1 MTSDDMFGLV
11 VDLNDFSIEN
21 KENPFVTTSQIWPFE
36 YVTVPGAYASI
47 MIHDRELTSDLNEE
61 GAKLTRQ
68 EVIESS
74 LNELESWLPAL
85 QSAIWALGKA
95 LEKEKAVQV
104 EGTA

>member
-1 MTSDDMFGLV
+1 MKSEEMFDLV

-21 KENPFVTTSQIWPFE
+21 EENPFVTTSQIWPFE
-36 YVTVPGAYASI
+36 YVMVPGAYAGI
-47 MIHDRELTSDLNEE
+47 MIRDRELTSDINEE
-61 GAKLTRQ
+61 GARLTRQ
-68 EVIESS
+68 EVVESA

-104 EGTA
+104 EGNA